1 MNNNFIVT
9 KNVYINTALGYYDPT
24 YLLDV
29 GGNTNISGSL
39 LVNNDVSTNGNLVVN
54 MNTVMNDVSMNGNL
68 GIGKNTTIN
77 GSIVGL
83 NDVSFNGNLVIGK
96 NTTINGNIVGLYDL
110 SLNGNLNIGKNTILN
125 GNLLVMRD
133 VSFNGNLNV
142 GQNMYIK
149 GVQVTTG
156 PSSQWTDVL
165 NGNLYYT
172 GNVGVGGIN
181 PQTTFDVSGTTN
193 LRGLT
198 TIMGNLSVFNDVSFN
213 GNLNIGQNMYIKG
226 LPVTTGA
233 SSQWTTIG
241 TNLYYNGSVAIG
253 KASNPTS
260 VLDISGTV
268 TIKGPVYG
276 TTFTVTSDYRIKDN
290 PQPLNNTFNV
300 DKLRPLHYINKLS
313 NKEDLG
319 FIAHEVQ
326 EIYPYLVDG
335 EKDDKNQNQSLN
347 YTGLIAILVKEIQE
361 LKTDVNNLK
370 KENAEIKSLIDK

>member
-1 MNNNFIVT
+1 LAI
-9 KNVYINTALGYYDPT
+9 
-24 YLLDV
+24 
-29 GGNTNISGSL
+29 GN
-39 LVNNDVSTNGNLVVN
+39 D
-54 MNTVMNDVSMNGNL
+54 
-68 GIGKNTTIN
+68 
-77 GSIVGL
+77 
-83 NDVSFNGNLVIGK
+83 
-96 NTTINGNIVGLYDL
+96 TTINGNIIGLYDL
-110 SLNGNLNIGKNTILN
+110 SLNGNLVIAKNTTFNGSIIGLNDVSLNGNVVIAKNTTFNGSIIGLNDVSLN
-125 GNLLVMRD
+125 GNLVIAKNTTFNGSIIGFKD

-172 GNVGVGGIN
+172 GNVGIGGIN
-181 PQTTFDVSGTTN
+181 PQSTFDVSGTTT

-198 TIMGNLSVFNDVSFN
+198 TIRNNLSVTNDISLN

-260 VLDISGTV
+260 ILDISGTV

-326 EIYPYLVDG
+326 ELYPYLVDG
-335 EKDDKNQNQSLN
+335 DKDDEKQNQSLN

-370 KENAEIKSLIDK
+370 K

>member
-1 MNNNFIVT
+1 
-9 KNVYINTALGYYDPT
+9 
-24 YLLDV
+24 
-29 GGNTNISGSL
+29 
-39 LVNNDVSTNGNLVVN
+39 
-54 MNTVMNDVSMNGNL
+54 
-68 GIGKNTTIN
+68 
-77 GSIVGL
+77 
-83 NDVSFNGNLVIGK
+83 
-96 NTTINGNIVGLYDL
+96 
-110 SLNGNLNIGKNTILN
+110 
-125 GNLLVMRD
+125 MRD

-172 GNVGVGGIN
+172 GNVGIGGIN
-181 PQTTFDVSGTTN
+181 PQSTFDVSGTTL
-193 LRGLT
+193 LRGIT
-198 TIMGNLSVFNDVSFN
+198 TIRNKLSVTNDISLN
-213 GNLNIGQNMYIKG
+213 GNLNVGQNIYING
-226 LPVTTGA
+226 VPITSLVGGGGGGGGGGTGT

-253 KASNPTS
+253 KASNPTAM
-260 VLDISGTV
+260 LDVSGNV
-268 TIKGPVYG
+268 NIKGAVYG
-276 TTFTVTSDYRIKDN
+276 TSFTVTSDYRIKDN

-326 EIYPYLVDG
+326 ELYPYLVDG
-335 EKDDKNQNQSLN
+335 DKDDEKQNQSLN

-370 KENAEIKSLIDK
+370 KENAEIKSRIEN